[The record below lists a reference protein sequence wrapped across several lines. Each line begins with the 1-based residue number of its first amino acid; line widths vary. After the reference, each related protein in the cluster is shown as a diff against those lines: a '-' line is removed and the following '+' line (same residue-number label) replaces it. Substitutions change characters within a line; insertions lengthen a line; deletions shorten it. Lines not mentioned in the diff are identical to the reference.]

1 MKGLRMRFLKALL
14 GQDVANPSPQAE
26 WFDLIEQTQLICRIG
41 ADRTILSVNDRFA
54 QAMGYTRAQLEGSDY
69 TRLLR
74 EKDRKSPEYKALWAD
89 LERGTPAQLIRPR
102 LDAKGDER
110 WLDIN
115 YLPRMAEDEKLRDVL
130 LIASDITDFHLRR
143 RDNRSQVD
151 ALSRSMAVI
160 EFDLTGKV
168 LNANTQFLDAMGY
181 RLEEIKGKHHRIF
194 MPEGEAEGPQYDAF
208 WSDLSKGAS
217 RNGQV
222 RRVTKSGE
230 ICWLQSTYETL
241 IDPEGRPFKVVK
253 YAFDI
258 TSVKNMEA
266 ESRAKIDAI
275 EKVQAVIEFDP
286 QGTILE
292 ANALFC
298 GVMGYTRDEIVG
310 QKHRMFV
317 EDDYA
322 KSAEYTEFWEELRA
336 GKTLARQYR
345 RVGKGGR
352 LIFIDASY
360 NPIMDASRRV
370 VKVVKFAVDMTTSQ
384 LAIEQVGGALSKM
397 AEGDLSARIE
407 TNLGP
412 MDDIRTIF
420 NRALEQVERAIG
432 SVCEGAAEVVRE
444 AQAIR
449 ASSNELSRRTE
460 TQAATLEQSAAA
472 LEQLTGSVSGST
484 ELTNSARGQ
493 VGSAAEEADHSARI
507 VDNAI
512 VAMNE
517 IAASSQKISSITGVI
532 DDIAFQ
538 TNLLALNA
546 GVEAARAGD
555 AGRGFAVVASEV
567 RALAQRSS
575 EAAKEIAD
583 LLVNSERQ
591 VSEGVD
597 LVDKTGAALKRINQR
612 VAEIRDSVVTIAT
625 SASEQSNGLAEM
637 NKAVSDLDHTTQQNA
652 AMAEE
657 TNAAVMGLTQ
667 KLEEVLQ
674 EVAFFTTNVRAE
686 IDEPTRLAG

>member
-1 MKGLRMRFLKALL
+1 MKGLRMRFLKAIL
-14 GQDVANPSPQAE
+14 GQDVANPAPQAE
-26 WFDLIEQTQLICRIG
+26 WFDLIEQAQLICRIG

-54 QAMGYTRAQLEGSDY
+54 QAMSYTRAQLEGSDY

-74 EKDRKSPEYKALWAD
+74 EKDRKSAEYKALWGN
-89 LERGTPAQLIRPR
+89 LERGVPAQIIRPR

-115 YLPRMAEDEKLRDVL
+115 YLPRLGADGTLQDVL
-130 LIASDITDFHLRR
+130 LLASDITEFHLRR
-143 RDNRSQVD
+143 RDNRSKVD

-168 LNANTQFLDAMGY
+168 LNANTQFLNAMGY

-208 WSDLSKGAS
+208 WSDLAKGAS

-222 RRVTKSGE
+222 RRVTKTGE
-230 ICWLQSTYETL
+230 ICWLESTYETL

-266 ESRAKIDAI
+266 ESRAKINAI

-322 KSAEYTEFWEELRA
+322 KSAEYAEFWEELRA
-336 GKTLARQYR
+336 GKTLSRQYR

-352 LIFIDASY
+352 LIFIEASY
-360 NPIMDASRRV
+360 NPIMDASGRV
-370 VKVVKFAVDMTTSQ
+370 VKVVKFAVDMTAFQ
-384 LAIEQVGGALSKM
+384 LAIDQVGGALSKM

-597 LVDKTGAALKRINQR
+597 LVDKTGAALKRINER

-686 IDEPTRLAG
+686 FYEPTRLAG

>member
-69 TRLLR
+69 ARLLR
-74 EKDRKSPEYKALWAD
+74 EKDRKSAEYKALWGD
-89 LERGTPAQLIRPR
+89 LERGAPAQVIRPR

-115 YLPRMAEDEKLRDVL
+115 YLPRMGADGTLQDVL
-130 LIASDITDFHLRR
+130 LLASDITEFHLRR
-143 RDNRSQVD
+143 RDNRSKVD

-160 EFDLTGKV
+160 EFDLSGKV
-168 LNANTQFLDAMGY
+168 LNANTHFLNAMGY

-208 WSDLSKGAS
+208 WSDLAKGAS
-217 RNGQV
+217 RNGPV
-222 RRVTKSGE
+222 RRMTKSGE
-230 ICWLQSTYETL
+230 ICWLEATYETL

-298 GVMGYTRDEIVG
+298 NVMGYTRDEIVG
-310 QKHRMFV
+310 KKHRIFI
-317 EDDYA
+317 EDEVA
-322 KSAEYTEFWEELRA
+322 KSAEYAAFWEDLRA
-336 GKTLARQYR
+336 GKTLAKQYR

-360 NPIMDASRRV
+360 NPIMDASGRV

>member
-1 MKGLRMRFLKALL
+1 MRFLKALL

-69 TRLLR
+69 ARLLR
-74 EKDRKSPEYKALWAD
+74 EKDRKSAEYKALWGD
-89 LERGTPAQLIRPR
+89 LERGAPAQVIRPR

-115 YLPRMAEDEKLRDVL
+115 YLPRMGADGTLQDVL
-130 LIASDITDFHLRR
+130 LLASDITEFHLRR
-143 RDNRSQVD
+143 RDNRSKVD

-160 EFDLTGKV
+160 EFDLSGKV
-168 LNANTQFLDAMGY
+168 LNANTHFLNAMGY

-208 WSDLSKGAS
+208 WSDLAKGAS
-217 RNGQV
+217 RNGPV
-222 RRVTKSGE
+222 RRMTKSGE
-230 ICWLQSTYETL
+230 ICWLEATYETL

-298 GVMGYTRDEIVG
+298 NVMGYTRDEIVG
-310 QKHRMFV
+310 KKHRIFI
-317 EDDYA
+317 EDEVA
-322 KSAEYTEFWEELRA
+322 KSAEYAAFWEDLRA
-336 GKTLARQYR
+336 GKTLAKQYR

-360 NPIMDASRRV
+360 NPIMDASGRV